1 MNHEKVRAKFNSPTL
16 LKVFHDVQGCWAFNL
31 GVTIVPGFPGTRF
44 FRSTDYAV
52 AVEVALKIIKM
63 TAMFLQK
70 FEIGKFD
77 SSQAA
82 EDQMG
87 PVKTSFSCTLV
98 GTRSGASFLKLIL

>member
-1 MNHEKVRAKFNSPTL
+1 M
-16 LKVFHDVQGCWAFNL
+16 
-31 GVTIVPGFPGTRF
+31 TIVPGFPGTRF

-87 PVKTSFSCTLV
+87 PVKTSFSCTFV
-98 GTRSGASFLKLIL
+98 GTRSGASFLKFIV